1 MPGRAFWSGVI
12 ELVRWLC
19 SGAFA
24 WWGLGL
30 ILLALQGTDISPLLP
45 GSLTFVRDPRA
56 ITALP
61 LGAILIAV
69 GVLLF
74 LQFGR
79 AKRAL
84 RRRR

>member
-1 MPGRAFWSGVI
+1 MQRRAFWSGVI

-24 WWGLGL
+24 GWGLGL
-30 ILLALQGTDISPLLP
+30 VLLP
-45 GSLTFVRDPRA
+45 GSFALIRDPRA
-56 ITALP
+56 IIALP

-69 GVLLF
+69 GILLF

-79 AKRAL
+79 AKQALLRA
-84 RRRR
+84 R

>member
-1 MPGRAFWSGVI
+1 VI

-24 WWGLGL
+24 GWGLGL
-30 ILLALQGTDISPLLP
+30 VLLP
-45 GSLTFVRDPRA
+45 GSFALIRDPRA
-56 ITALP
+56 IGALP

-84 RRRR
+84 MRAR